1 MCMDLQNRY
10 LDLPLELMK
19 TMVLLHHNPNL
30 KKVGDILKKS
40 ESAVSRDIT
49 KLRER
54 LNDPIFIRSAQGM
67 ELTPLVH
74 QLAPQIEQNYNQIAN
89 ILKKA
94 TTSRTDFSQYTQ
106 PIVIALNS
114 YIYQYVAAKLTS
126 VLLQHFPQATFHI
139 QRWGKDTLD
148 AITAGDIDIGVHF
161 SDFDTNKDIA
171 LQHISEYHVYLAC
184 HPDVQITKLDD
195 VLDNLLIVARL
206 PSWNEHRYRLLEKLK
221 LEPKKVVYVDSL
233 ATAYEVVQSVPSVS
247 FLPDFIY
254 DNLKVKVIKL
264 DENMSYSLSSFFKQS
279 HRREP
284 FTQHLHNLIQ
294 SVVSPKES

>member
-1 MCMDLQNRY
+1 MDLHNRY

-19 TMVLLHHNPNL
+19 TMVLLYHNPNL

-67 ELTPLVH
+67 ELTPLVQ

-94 TTSRTDFSQYTQ
+94 TTSCTDFSQYTQ

-161 SDFDTNKDIA
+161 SDFETNKDIT

-184 HPDVQITKLDD
+184 HPDVKITKLDD
-195 VLDNLLIVARL
+195 VLDNLLIIARL

-221 LEPKKVVYVDSL
+221 IEPKKVVYVDSL

-264 DENMSYSLSSFFKQS
+264 DENMSYSFSSFFKQS

>member
-1 MCMDLQNRY
+1 MDLQNRY

-19 TMVLLHHNPNL
+19 TMVLLYHNPNL

-67 ELTPLVH
+67 ELTPLVQ

-284 FTQHLHNLIQ
+284 LTQHLHNLIQ
-294 SVVSPKES
+294 SVVSPNES

>member
-1 MCMDLQNRY
+1 MDLQNRY

-19 TMVLLHHNPNL
+19 TMVLLYHNPNL

>member
-1 MCMDLQNRY
+1 MNLHNRY

-19 TMVLLHHNPNL
+19 TMVLLYHNPNL

-67 ELTPLVH
+67 ELTPLVQ
-74 QLAPQIEQNYNQIAN
+74 QLVPQIEQHYNQIAN
-89 ILKKA
+89 ILKKT
-94 TTSRTDFSQYTQ
+94 TTSRTDFSQYTH

-114 YIYQYVAAKLTS
+114 YIYQYAAAKLAV

-139 QRWGKDTLD
+139 QRWGKNTLD
-148 AITAGDIDIGVHF
+148 AINAGEIDIGVHF
-161 SDFDTNKDIA
+161 SDFETNKGIT
-171 LQHISEYHVYLAC
+171 QRHISNYHVYLAC
-184 HPDVQITKLDD
+184 HPDIQITKIED
-195 VLDNLLIVARL
+195 VLDNLLIISRL
-206 PSWNEHRYRLLEKLK
+206 SSWNEHRYRLLEKLD
-221 LEPKKVVYVDSL
+221 LEPTKVAYVDSL
-233 ATAYEVVQSVPSVS
+233 STAYDIVQRVPSVS

-254 DNLKVKVIKL
+254 DSSKVKAIKL
-264 DENMSYSLSSFFKQS
+264 DDNNDYALSSFFKQS
-279 HRREP
+279 HRQEP

-294 SVVSPKES
+294 SVISPNVQ

>member
-1 MCMDLQNRY
+1 MDLQNRY

-19 TMVLLHHNPNL
+19 TMVLLYHNPNL

-233 ATAYEVVQSVPSVS
+233 
-247 FLPDFIY
+247 
-254 DNLKVKVIKL
+254 
-264 DENMSYSLSSFFKQS
+264 
-279 HRREP
+279 
-284 FTQHLHNLIQ
+284 
-294 SVVSPKES
+294 

>member
-1 MCMDLQNRY
+1 MDLQNRY

-19 TMVLLHHNPNL
+19 TMVLLYHNPNL

-67 ELTPLVH
+67 ELTPLVQ

-89 ILKKA
+89 ILKQ
-94 TTSRTDFSQYTQ
+94 TTSSRTDFSQYTQ

-114 YIYQYVAAKLTS
+114 YIYQYAAAKLTS
-126 VLLQHFPQATFHI
+126 VLLQHFPRATFYV
-139 QRWGKDTLD
+139 QRWGKNTVD

-161 SDFDTNKDIA
+161 SDFETNKSIT
-171 LQHISEYHVYLAC
+171 QRHICKYHVYLAC
-184 HPDVQITKLDD
+184 HPDVQITQLDD
-195 VLDNLLIVARL
+195 VHDNLLIMSRL
-206 PSWNEHRYRLLEKLK
+206 PSWNEHRYRLLDKLK
-221 LEPKKVVYVDSL
+221 LKPKKVAYVDSL
-233 ATAYEVVQSVPSVS
+233 STAYEVVQTVPSVS
-247 FLPDFIY
+247 FLPEFIY
-254 DNLKVKVIKL
+254 DSSKVKAIKL
-264 DENMSYSLSSFFKQS
+264 DDNIDYSLSSFFKQS
-279 HRREP
+279 YSREP

-294 SVVSPKES
+294 SVLSPKES

>member
-1 MCMDLQNRY
+1 MDLQNRY

-19 TMVLLHHNPNL
+19 TMVLLYHNPNL

-67 ELTPLVH
+67 ELTPLVQ

-94 TTSRTDFSQYTQ
+94 TTSCTDFSQYTQ
-106 PIVIALNS
+106 PIVITLNS
-114 YIYQYVAAKLTS
+114 YIYQYAAATLTT

-139 QRWGKDTLD
+139 QRWGKNTLE
-148 AITAGDIDIGVHF
+148 AITAGEIDIGVHF
-161 SDFDTNKDIA
+161 SDLETNKGIT
-171 LQHISEYHVYLAC
+171 QRHISNYYVYLAC
-184 HPDVQITKLDD
+184 HPDIKITKVED
-195 VLDNLLIVARL
+195 VLDNLLIISRL
-206 PSWNEHRYRLLEKLK
+206 SSWNEHRYRLLEKLD
-221 LEPKKVVYVDSL
+221 LEPTKVAYVDSL
-233 ATAYEVVQSVPSVS
+233 STAYDIVQRVPSVS

-254 DNLKVKVIKL
+254 DSSKVNAIKL
-264 DENMSYSLSSFFKQS
+264 DEEMSYSLSSFFKQS
-279 HRREP
+279 HRQEP
-284 FTQHLHNLIQ
+284 FTQYLHNLIQ
-294 SVVSPKES
+294 SVISPNDP

>member
-1 MCMDLQNRY
+1 MDLQNRY